1 MSELIN
7 NREKRQELLK
17 SLILELHDGTSFESV
32 RKKFEAHFKEVSAKE
47 IAEMEQA
54 LIKDGLPVESIQKL
68 CDVHAS
74 VFKGTIEEIHRPEE
88 EEKISGHP
96 VHSFLL
102 ENTVIEGK
110 IEKIYDSMTTSDFES
125 ALEELKKLREIDR
138 HYARKEN
145 LIFPLLEK
153 HEITGPPK
161 VMWAIDDE
169 VRNELEEISKMTS
182 SEIEESDQKIKSTLK
197 KIDEMIYKE
206 NNILI
211 PMTLETFS
219 SEEWAEIE
227 KGSDEFGFT
236 FIKVIRNWIPEVV
249 AKTEENE
256 IPDTMQHIRL
266 SAGALSQ
273 EELNCML
280 NTLPVD
286 ITFVDNKNKV
296 KYFSEG
302 KERIFPRPRT
312 IIGRE
317 VKNCHPPASVHIVEK
332 LMEDLRSGKKD
343 SEDFWIKMGNR
354 FVYIR
359 YFAVRNEKNEY
370 LGTMELT
377 QDIHHIVELEG
388 EKRLLNE

>member
-17 SLILELHDGTSFESV
+17 TLIMELHNGKSFEVV
-32 RKKFEAHFKEVSAKE
+32 RDKFEKNFKEVSARE

-68 CDVHAS
+68 CDVHAA
-74 VFKGTIEEIHRPEE
+74 VFKGTVEEIHRPEE

-96 VHSFLL
+96 VHTFLQ
-102 ENTVIEGK
+102 ENRYIEGK
-110 IEKIYDSMTTSDFES
+110 IETIYDAMATLQYGLAAAEIV
-125 ALEELKKLREIDR
+125 KLQEIDK

-145 LIFPLLEK
+145 LIFPFLEK
-153 HEITGPPK
+153 HDITGPPK

-169 VRNELEEISKMTS
+169 VRSELKSYAKIKEEEISMQ
-182 SEIEESDQKIKSTLK
+182 EESIKGTLK

-219 SEEWAEIE
+219 SEEWAAIE
-227 KGSDEFGFT
+227 KGSDEYGYA
-236 FIKVIRNWIPEVV
+236 FIKVIKNWIPEIT
-249 AKTEENE
+249 KKEEKEPSDN
-256 IPDTMQHIRL
+256 IDHIRL
-266 SAGALSQ
+266 SAGMLSQ
-273 EELNCML
+273 EELNCIL
-280 NTLPVD
+280 NTLPAD
-286 ITFVDNKNKV
+286 ITFVDDNNKV

-317 VKNCHPPASVHIVEK
+317 VRNCHPPASVHIVEK

-343 SEDFWIKMGNR
+343 SEDFWIKMGER

-359 YFAVRNEKNEY
+359 YFAIRNEKNEY

-377 QDIHHIVELEG
+377 QDIKNIVELRG